1 MKRSFTALTLLFAL
15 GATGWYAWANW
26 RGAKAASLLPAAP
39 VREGEFSVIVRC
51 RGELRARR
59 TKQLTAPVNVPEL
72 RIVWLAPAGSAVKEG
87 DQVIRF
93 DPSAMQQQL
102 QEKEA
107 VLRQAEAALQQAKA
121 EAGIAA
127 EQDLRDLK
135 EAGYQVERAKIE
147 VTKQEIESKIKG
159 DLSRVDLAVAE
170 TKRSVQNAKT
180 ELNKASTT
188 SKLAS
193 LERQKEKASDD
204 VELAQY
210 RLSRLE
216 VKAPMA
222 GVIVFLPNYSQGWMN
237 AKPFK
242 VGDQVWPGAVVA
254 ELPDLTT
261 LEMEAKVE
269 EIDRG
274 RVSAGL
280 EARVRLDA
288 FPEKTFP
295 GQIDMLSPL
304 TEVGW
309 EWPPT
314 RSFRGFAKIREEDKR
329 LRPGMNGQLD
339 VVERKLAKALSVPSK
354 AVFTRK
360 GKPVVFVLDQG
371 QPKLTFVEIEA
382 RNPDEV
388 AVKGLAKGQQVT
400 LVDPEGGE
408 KDNKKS

>member
-1 MKRSFTALTLLFAL
+1 MKRAVTSITLLLAL
-15 GATGWYAWANW
+15 GASGWYVWANW
-26 RGAKAASLLPAAP
+26 RGAGGASNWPSAP

-107 VLRQAEAALQQAKA
+107 MLRQADAALQQAKA

-127 EQDLRDLK
+127 EQDQRDLK

-147 VTKQEIESKIKG
+147 ATKQEIESKIKG

-180 ELNKASTT
+180 ELNRASTA

-193 LERQKEKASDD
+193 LERQREKASDD
-204 VELAQY
+204 VELAKY

-222 GVIVFLPNYSQGWMN
+222 GVVGFLPNYSQGWMN

-274 RVSAGL
+274 RVHAGL

-309 EWPPT
+309 KAEVFELLVMPTPPLGVKFGIGVT
-314 RSFRGFAKIREEDKR
+314 RSAT
-329 LRPGMNGQLD
+329 
-339 VVERKLAKALSVPSK
+339 V
-354 AVFTRK
+354 
-360 GKPVVFVLDQG
+360 
-371 QPKLTFVEIEA
+371 
-382 RNPDEV
+382 
-388 AVKGLAKGQQVT
+388 
-400 LVDPEGGE
+400 
-408 KDNKKS
+408 